1 MFGFIYLLQ
10 TRESVKCNES
20 IYKIGKTT
28 QDNLKRFQSYPNG
41 SILFF
46 HIYCFDVNVVEKKLI
61 EVFNSKFV
69 NVPLYGYEYFEG
81 DLDTMI
87 NTICSLRNF
96 TCNKD
101 TSISKYYKEF
111 SDLTHKYKKLED
123 DYFNVVE
130 KNKQLLSKIDEL
142 KLELQEDVSDTIDNV
157 TNEGGEKENTF
168 VVENKEFK
176 CLKCNRILSSK
187 QKLISHQ
194 EKCDGFLN
202 KKQCQICLK
211 LFATRQ
217 GKSQHMKNV
226 NCSPPL

>member
-61 EVFNSKFV
+61 EVFHSKFV
-69 NVPLYGYEYFEG
+69 NVPLYGNEYFEG

-87 NTICSLRNF
+87 DTICSLRNF
-96 TCNKD
+96 TCNKE
-101 TSISKYYKEF
+101 TSISKYYNEF
-111 SDLTHKYKKLED
+111 SDLSHKYKRLED
-123 DYFNVVE
+123 DYSNVVE
-130 KNKQLLSKIDEL
+130 QNKQLLSRINEL
-142 KLELQEDVSDTIDNV
+142 KMELKEDVSGKSDNGA
-157 TNEGGEKENTF
+157 NDSGEKINTF
-168 VVENKEFK
+168 VVLNREFE
-176 CLKCNRILSSK
+176 CLKCKKIFKSK
-187 QKLISHQ
+187 KGFKGHQKI
-194 EKCDGFLN
+194 CDGYQ
-202 KKQCQICLK
+202 KKQCKVCLRT
-211 LFATRQ
+211 FTTQQ
-217 GKSQHMKNV
+217 GKWQHSSNV

>member
-41 SILFF
+41 STLFF

-81 DLDTMI
+81 DVDTMI
-87 NTICSLRNF
+87 DTICSLRNF

-101 TSISKYYKEF
+101 ASISKYYKEF

-142 KLELQEDVSDTIDNV
+142 KMELKEDVSGTSDNV
-157 TNEGGEKENTF
+157 TNEGDEKENTF
-168 VVENKEFK
+168 VVQNREFK

-187 QKLISHQ
+187 QKLKSHQ
-194 EKCDGFLN
+194 EKCDGYD
-202 KKQCQICLK
+202 KRQCKICLK
-211 LFATRQ
+211 MFATRK
-217 GKSQHMKNV
+217 GRFNHMRNV
-226 NCSPPL
+226 KCSPPL